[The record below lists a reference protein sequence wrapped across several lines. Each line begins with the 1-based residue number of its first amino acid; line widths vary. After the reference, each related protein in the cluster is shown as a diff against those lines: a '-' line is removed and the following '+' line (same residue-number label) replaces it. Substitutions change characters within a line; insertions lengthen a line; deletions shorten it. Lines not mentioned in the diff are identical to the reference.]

1 MHRRQFPL
9 RRFGTH
15 LSHSPDTKKSIATAL
30 ISAQDNG
37 DKSNFVGATLDEI
50 RERISVVVPGIKS
63 FVGLQIYQ
71 FIYRKGVQSFYEM
84 TNLSQSLREKLDE
97 HFSVDYGVRKQDRF
111 SKDGARKM
119 LIGFR
124 EPNAVFE
131 TVLIPMGD
139 NRHTLCVSSQIGCS
153 LNCRFCRTG
162 TQKLTRHLLAE
173 EIVGQYMI
181 NAAAVDEFPIENLKT
196 RGVSNIVFM
205 GQGEPLYNY
214 KNVSKAVKILTDPQ
228 GIGMPK
234 HKITIST
241 AGVVPLI
248 KRAGEELG
256 VSLAISL
263 HAVNDDVR
271 DVIVPLNKTYPI
283 GMLLDTCRKYSRSM
297 NNRTRRITFE
307 YCLLK
312 GVNDS
317 LADAQE
323 LARLLK
329 DISAHVN
336 VIPFNKWPGS
346 EYETPDKETIEQ
358 FTNTIIENGT
368 HATLRTPRGLDILA
382 ACGQLKST
390 HMNKASAPPNS

>member
-1 MHRRQFPL
+1 MHRLQFPL
-9 RRFGTH
+9 RRFGTF
-15 LSHSPDTKKSIATAL
+15 LSHSPDTRESIATSL
-30 ISAQDNG
+30 ISIQDNG
-37 DKSNFVGATLDEI
+37 NKSNFVGATLDEI
-50 RERISVVVPGIKS
+50 RERISAVVPGIKS

-71 FIYRKGVQSFYEM
+71 FIYRKGVRSFYEM
-84 TNLSQSLREKLDE
+84 TSLSQSLREKLDE
-97 HFSVDYGVRKQDRF
+97 HFCMDYGVRKQDHF

-124 EPNAVFE
+124 DPKAVIE
-131 TVLIPMGD
+131 TVLIPMGE
-139 NRHTLCVSSQIGCS
+139 NHHTLCVSSQIGCS

-196 RGVSNIVFM
+196 RRVSNIVFM

-234 HKITIST
+234 HKVTIST

-248 KRAGEELG
+248 KRVGEELG

-271 DVIVPLNKTYPI
+271 DMIVPLNKTFPI
-283 GMLLDTCRKYSRSM
+283 SMLLDTCRKYSKSM

-317 LADAQE
+317 LDDAQE

-336 VIPFNKWPGS
+336 VIPFNEWPGS
-346 EYETPDKETIEQ
+346 GYETPDKETIEQ
-358 FTNTIIENGT
+358 FANTIIENGI
-368 HATLRTPRGLDILA
+368 HATVRTPRGLDILA
-382 ACGQLKST
+382 ACGQLKSS
-390 HMNKASAPPNS
+390 HMNKANAPPNS